1 MKERMSHEREGILLS
16 VYVFMHP
23 NRIDICGV
31 SNVMG
36 AKCHSRGE
44 M

>member
-1 MKERMSHEREGILLS
+1 MKERMSDEREGILLF

-23 NRIDICGV
+23 IESTYAGV

-36 AKCHSRGE
+36 VKMPFKR
-44 M
+44 